1 MITAGPVTPT
11 RSAAVLRGEAGGV
24 PVLFN
29 PQDRRLHVLNET
41 AAAVWDSL
49 DRHTTF
55 GQLADDLAIAFGTS
69 ASVIRADLERMVDRF
84 VADGLMGDGRA
95 VDEPAPRTARPGGPT
110 AVRVDALG
118 SVIDVV
124 IEPGPV
130 AAAVAD
136 MLAPLRSGRAADAWI
151 HAGPDATGMWRVTT
165 SAGGDQRVGTEMG
178 TALRVI
184 GEVNHVAVAGAA
196 DHLVMHAGAV
206 ARDGRAVVL
215 PGSSN
220 RGKSTLTTALVRDGF
235 GYLTDE
241 AAAIDATGTC
251 RPFAKAIALDPGS
264 FSLFPDLEPAGSG
277 EGLET
282 QIRRRE
288 WHVAPDRV
296 GPIAAAAPVG
306 AIVCPHWR
314 AGATTRV
321 AQLSPTEA
329 LHSLLS
335 DTFDFAAGGQP
346 VFEIL
351 TDLVSRVPVYR
362 LGYGRLDE
370 AVRAVDELL
379 G

>member
-1 MITAGPVTPT
+1 MITLGPVTPT

-29 PQDRRLHVLNET
+29 PRDRRLHVLNET

-49 DRHTTF
+49 EHHTTF
-55 GQLADDLAIAFGTS
+55 GQLAADLAAAFGTP

-84 VADGLMGDGRA
+84 VADGLIGDDRPLDA
-95 VDEPAPRTARPGGPT
+95 SPARPERPGGPI
-110 AVRVDALG
+110 AIRVGALD
-118 SVIDVV
+118 SVIDVM

-130 AAAVAD
+130 ASVVAGV
-136 MLAPLRSGRAADAWI
+136 LEPLRTELEARAWI
-151 HAGPDATGMWRVTT
+151 HAGPDATGMWRVRT
-165 SAGGDQRVGTEMG
+165 SAGGDQRIGTEMG

-184 GEVNHVAVAGAA
+184 GEVNHVAVAGAS

-206 ARDGRAVVL
+206 VRDGRAAVL

-220 RGKSTLTTALVRDGF
+220 RGKSTLTTALVRSGM

-241 AAAIDATGTC
+241 AAAIDAAGSC

-264 FSLFPDLEPAGSG
+264 FSLFPDLEPAPGG
-277 EGLET
+277 TDLDV

-288 WHVAPDRV
+288 WHIAPERIGRVAD
-296 GPIAAAAPVG
+296 AAPVR

-329 LHSLLS
+329 MHSLLG
-335 DTFDFAAGGQP
+335 DTFDFTAGGQA
-346 VFEIL
+346 VFDIL
-351 TDLVSRVPVYR
+351 SGLVSEVPVYR
-362 LGYGRLDE
+362 LGYGSLDD
-370 AVRAVDELL
+370 AVRVVDDLL